1 MRRTRRKDWGVPGF
15 HPEPPHFNSVR
26 MTSLNSI
33 DSAVEPGATK
43 APAFHILIV
52 SENDQIAARAIH
64 VCDHLMARFDESF
77 VYQIAMAT
85 FSALERPAAFE
96 ESLNASAT
104 ADMIFVV
111 SDSGLPQTITEWLNA
126 CVRNH
131 EDVPFA
137 ITDMTKQGLID
148 AVPLREGS
156 GLDSRGYGVDVIRQ
170 QPRWISP
177 FAPSN
182 TSSRGVSQCCSRRW
196 DINE

>member
-1 MRRTRRKDWGVPGF
+1 
-15 HPEPPHFNSVR
+15 
-26 MTSLNSI
+26 
-33 DSAVEPGATK
+33 
-43 APAFHILIV
+43 
-52 SENDQIAARAIH
+52 
-64 VCDHLMARFDESF
+64 MARFDESF

-85 FSALERPAAFE
+85 FSALE

-111 SDSGLPQTITEWLNA
+111 SDSGLPQTITECLNA

-131 EDVPFA
+131 EDVSFA
-137 ITDMTKQGLID
+137 IADMTKEGLID
-148 AVPLREGS
+148 AIPLREGT
-156 GLDSRGYGVDVIRQ
+156 GLDSLGYGVDVIRQ

-196 DINE
+196 EINE